1 MVSRRISTQTARFR
15 KQSRMGAR
23 RPAAGIAA
31 LGLAGALAFAAASPA
46 RAEQTYG
53 VKIDNDMS
61 QCAPGKGPAVRLR
74 ITGLKS
80 GAGNL
85 FVRTYFAKGS
95 DWLRSKRYI
104 HRIDMKPRKGVT
116 YACVPL
122 PRAGSY
128 AIAVQHDANGNREKD
143 FSTDGAAM
151 SGDPEIRTFLG
162 LPLPPS
168 LDDTTFRAKDG
179 VTLMTVRMRYM
190 D

>member
-1 MVSRRISTQTARFR
+1 MISRDHATRFARLR
-15 KQSRMGAR
+15 
-23 RPAAGIAA
+23 AATRLAA
-31 LGLAGALAFAAASPA
+31 LAGAGALALGPGLAPGAA
-46 RAEQTYG
+46 AEQTYG
-53 VKIDNDMS
+53 VKIDNDMR
-61 QCAPGKGPAVRLR
+61 QCAPGNGPAVRLR

-80 GAGNL
+80 NAGNL
-85 FVRTYFAKGS
+85 FVRTYFARGS

-104 HRIDMKPRKGVT
+104 HRIDMKPRKGVA

-122 PRAGSY
+122 PRGGQY

-151 SGDPEIRTFLG
+151 SGDPAIRTFLG

-168 LDDTTFRAKDG
+168 LDDTTFTAGDG
-179 VTLMTVRMRYM
+179 VTRLSVRMRYM

>member
-1 MVSRRISTQTARFR
+1 MNSRGISTHRP
-15 KQSRMGAR
+15 AR
-23 RPAAGIAA
+23 RRSARRLVAGIAA
-31 LGLAGALAFAAASPA
+31 FGTAGALAFGLAPQAAAQ
-46 RAEQTYG
+46 QTYA

-74 ITGLKS
+74 INGVRS
-80 GAGNL
+80 GSGNL
-85 FVRTYFAKGS
+85 FVRTYFARGS

-122 PRAGSY
+122 PRAGDY

-151 SGDPEIRTFLG
+151 SGDPAIRTLLG
-162 LPLPPS
+162 VPLPPS
-168 LDDTTFRAKDG
+168 LDDTRFTAGNG
-179 VTLMTVRMRYM
+179 VTQLSMQMRYM

>member
-1 MVSRRISTQTARFR
+1 MNSRGISTQVA
-15 KQSRMGAR
+15 AR
-23 RPAAGIAA
+23 RKRAGRLAVGIAA
-31 LGLAGALAFAAASPA
+31 LGGAGALAFGFAPQAAAQ
-46 RAEQTYG
+46 QTYG

-61 QCAPGKGPAVRLR
+61 QCAPGRGPAVRLR
-74 ITGLKS
+74 IAGLKS

-104 HRIDMKPRKGVT
+104 HRIDMQPRKGVT

-122 PRAGSY
+122 PRAGEY

-151 SGDPEIRTFLG
+151 SRDPAIRTLLG

-168 LDDTTFRAKDG
+168 LDDTRFTAGDG
-179 VTLMTVRMRYM
+179 VTRLNVTMRYM
-190 D
+190 N